1 MKLRVRPGVAPAG
14 RIITKTISI
23 MSEALRQ
30 EPALAQR
37 TAVRWQRGHLWLIGA
52 LIFAVVLLA
61 FAGDDA
67 RQVLRYERSAILRGQ
82 LWRLLTGHL
91 VHGNTWHLVL
101 NLAGMGLV
109 ALLFGRDYTPRQ
121 WLGILLVAV
130 ATIDAAFV
138 FYEPQ
143 LQWYVGLSGVL
154 HGAIAAGLIA
164 WWRYENR
171 YLTILVA
178 VFLLA
183 KIAWEQTRGAM
194 PFSGDMPVIVD
205 AHLFGAIGGA
215 SGAWV
220 VAASRW
226 RWLRGRGS
234 L

>member
-1 MKLRVRPGVAPAG
+1 
-14 RIITKTISI
+14 
-23 MSEALRQ
+23 MSEALRP
-30 EPALAQR
+30 EPARAPL
-37 TAVRWQRGHLWLIGA
+37 TAARWQRGHLWLIGA
-52 LIFAVVLLA
+52 LIFSVVLLA
-61 FAGDDA
+61 FAGNEA
-67 RQVLRYERSAILRGQ
+67 RLVLRYERSAILQGQ

-91 VHGNTWHLVL
+91 VHGNTWHLGL
-101 NLAGMGLV
+101 NIAGMGLV

-121 WLGILLVAV
+121 WLGILLFAI
-130 ATIDAAFV
+130 ATIDATFV
-138 FYEPQ
+138 LYEPQ

-171 YLTILVA
+171 HLTILVA
-178 VFLLA
+178 IFLLA
-183 KIAWEQTRGAM
+183 KLAWEQTRGAM

-215 SGAWV
+215 LGAWM

-226 RWLRGRGS
+226 RWLRGRRS